1 MDKFNLDKLEK
12 IAKPRSEEAINKAD
26 ERKTKARIKALVTKL
41 RCVGKQGSTETERY
55 VDLNTEELKDEEN
68 GRLYCQLVYFADN
81 KQLAVYWLD
90 ENNEGE
96 FIDFADLSQDW
107 QVAIAKQ
114 VYVM

>member
-1 MDKFNLDKLEK
+1 MDNFNLEKLNE

-41 RCVGKQGSTETERY
+41 RCVGKQGSTETEKY
-55 VDLNTEELKDEEN
+55 VDLTEPLKDG
-68 GRLYCQLVYFADN
+68 GRLYCQLVYFGDT
-81 KQLAVYWLD
+81 KTLSVYWL
-90 ENNEGE
+90 NKFSQGM
-96 FIDFADLSQDW
+96 FTDFADLTQDW